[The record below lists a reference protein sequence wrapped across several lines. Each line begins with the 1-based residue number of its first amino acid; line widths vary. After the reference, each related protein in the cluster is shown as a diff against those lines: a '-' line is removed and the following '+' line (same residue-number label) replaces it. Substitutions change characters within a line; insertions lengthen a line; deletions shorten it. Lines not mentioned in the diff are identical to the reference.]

1 MSSDYFRRKET
12 KAAEKMLV
20 QEFYFSFFIT
30 LHERKTKSLLSDSDS
45 DSDGGGDSQIKKL
58 VSNNAPKSTKEQKKN
73 CSQSVIRKL
82 LEGS

>member
-12 KAAEKMLV
+12 KAAEKMLA

-45 DSDGGGDSQIKKL
+45 GGDSQIKKL
-58 VSNNAPKSTKEQKKN
+58 VSNNAPKSTKE
-73 CSQSVIRKL
+73 
-82 LEGS
+82 

>member
-12 KAAEKMLV
+12 KAAEKMLA

-30 LHERKTKSLLSDSDS
+30 LHERKTKSLLSDS

-58 VSNNAPKSTKEQKKN
+58 VSNNAPKSTKEQKK
-73 CSQSVIRKL
+73 IALKA
-82 LEGS
+82 

>member
-30 LHERKTKSLLSDSDS
+30 LHERKTKSLLSDSD
-45 DSDGGGDSQIKKL
+45 GGGDSQIKKL
-58 VSNNAPKSTKEQKKN
+58 VSNNAPKSTKE
-73 CSQSVIRKL
+73 
-82 LEGS
+82 